1 MCVEAGRVRELG
13 AELCWTLHSDGTKEK
28 MKQESD
34 HPSISLGMF
43 ICSLNQK
50 EKKTVYQ
57 MECQEHCV
65 KEHLSETL

>member
-1 MCVEAGRVRELG
+1 MCAEAGRVRAGPELH
-13 AELCWTLHSDGTKEK
+13 WTPHSNGRKEK

-50 EKKTVYQ
+50 EKKKLFTRWSVRNI
-57 MECQEHCV
+57 V
-65 KEHLSETL
+65 